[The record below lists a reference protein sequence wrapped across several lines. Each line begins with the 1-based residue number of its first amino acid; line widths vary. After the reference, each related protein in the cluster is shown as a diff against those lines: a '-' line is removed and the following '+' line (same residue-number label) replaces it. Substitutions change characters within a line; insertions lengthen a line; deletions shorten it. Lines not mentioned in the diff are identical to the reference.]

1 MCLRF
6 KATVPKSVAESIVRG
21 AAVVSFCGRRDF
33 EPICS
38 DSSPSCQIW
47 RLERERER
55 NIWGGADAPGQG
67 SSLPPP
73 FRKKEREREIKSGS

>member
-55 NIWGGADAPGQG
+55 ERETYGGALTRRGKG
-67 SSLPPP
+67 PPCLHP
-73 FRKKEREREIKSGS
+73 SERKRERERER